1 MGMRRWPSLTRSL
14 PQRKRCAVN
23 SPDFASILYQISIW
37 LLPILVAVT
46 FHEVSHGLVAKWF
59 GDDTADRAGRINFN
73 PLRHVDPFGT
83 VLLPAILLLAGGFLF
98 GYAKPVPVNFAR
110 LRNPKRDM
118 IWVAAAG
125 PVMNILLAIVSGLLV
140 HIVPVLPNLAQGWAD
155 HNLANSIEINIML
168 AVFNMLPLPPLDG
181 GRVLV
186 GLLPLP
192 LARPVARLERWG
204 FLILIAAIFIL
215 PMLGRRLGT
224 DLNVVSWLLAWP
236 FEQLL
241 EWVLRLTGNQ

>member
-1 MGMRRWPSLTRSL
+1 MTRFL
-14 PQRKRCAVN
+14 PRRKRCAVN

-59 GDDTADRAGRINFN
+59 GDDTAYRAGRINFN
-73 PLRHVDPFGT
+73 PLRHVDLFGT
-83 VLLPAILLLAGGFLF
+83 ILLPAILLLAGGFLF

-110 LRNPKRDM
+110 LSNPKRDM
-118 IWVAAAG
+118 VWVAAAG
-125 PVMNILLAIVSGLLV
+125 PVMNILLAIVSGLLL
-140 HIVPVLPNLAQGWAD
+140 HIVPFFPSLVVGWAD
-155 HNLANSIEINIML
+155 ANLENSILINIML
-168 AVFNMLPLPPLDG
+168 ALFNMLPLPPLDG

-204 FLILIAAIFIL
+204 FLILIAAMFIL

-224 DLNVVSWLLAWP
+224 NLNVVSWLLAGP
-236 FEQLL
+236 FEELL
-241 EWVLRLTGNQ
+241 DWVLRLTGNQ

>member
-1 MGMRRWPSLTRSL
+1 MDAAG
-14 PQRKRCAVN
+14 
-23 SPDFASILYQISIW
+23 ILHGISIW
-37 LLPILVAVT
+37 ALPVIIAVT
-46 FHEVSHGLVAKWF
+46 FHEVSHGLVANWF
-59 GDDTADRAGRINFN
+59 GDDTAYRQGRVNFN

-83 VLLPAILLLAGGFLF
+83 IILPLMLVLVGAPFLF

-125 PVMNILLAIVSGLLV
+125 PVMNILLAILTGLLF
-140 HIVPVLPNLAQGWAD
+140 HIAPILPGSVQEWAD
-155 HNLANSIEINIML
+155 YNLANSIKINIML
-168 AVFNMLPLPPLDG
+168 AVFNMIPLPPLDG

-186 GLLPLP
+186 GLLPAP

-204 FLILIAAIFIL
+204 FLILIAALFIL
-215 PMLGRRLGT
+215 PMLGPQ
-224 DLNVVSWLLAWP
+224 LNVVAWLVGW
-236 FEQLL
+236 QYGWLL

>member
-1 MGMRRWPSLTRSL
+1 MTRFL
-14 PQRKRCAVN
+14 PQRKRCGV
-23 SPDFASILYQISIW
+23 DVTGFLHDISILA
-37 LLPILVAVT
+37 LPILIAVT

-59 GDDTADRAGRINFN
+59 GDDTAYRAGRINFN

-83 VLLPAILLLAGGFLF
+83 IILPAILFYATRHMGGFLF

-125 PVMNILLAIVSGLLV
+125 PIMNILLAIAAGFLL
-140 HIVPVLPNLAQGWAD
+140 HIVPFFPSLVVRWAD
-155 HNLANSIEINIML
+155 ANLQNSIYINIML

-186 GLLPLP
+186 GLLPVP

-204 FLILIAAIFIL
+204 FLILIAALIIL
-215 PMLGRRLGT
+215 PMLGQQMGT
-224 DLNVVSWLLAWP
+224 DLNVVSWLIRWP
-236 FEQLL
+236 YEQLSD
-241 EWVLRLTGNQ
+241 WVLRLTGNQ